1 MVSLLPLMLVA
12 LPRLVV
18 PSMEGHNVADDLRAS
33 MTDAL
38 VAAVRRQAQDYDVL
52 GGNEVQALLH
62 VQAQKQQLACHDS
75 SNVGCLVEIGGAL
88 GADRMVFGTL
98 DRVGKSFF
106 LDVKLIDVAHAR
118 VLSESSAPVG
128 SEDDLLAAILKA
140 TGELFSAVPRAARL
154 PASGAA
160 ASASASPSACGGHT
174 PRASAHGRPGH

>member
-75 SNVGCLVEIGGAL
+75 SNVGCLVEIG
-88 GADRMVFGTL
+88 DRLRSISMVLKRAMARAQARKSLPRVKVCAAPPPTL
-98 DRVGKSFF
+98 
-106 LDVKLIDVAHAR
+106 
-118 VLSESSAPVG
+118 
-128 SEDDLLAAILKA
+128 
-140 TGELFSAVPRAARL
+140 
-154 PASGAA
+154 
-160 ASASASPSACGGHT
+160 
-174 PRASAHGRPGH
+174 